1 MLFNNENF
9 SLDLD
14 GIVLSVYEHTV
25 GTSQVFHIIF
35 SDNRTPLSIT
45 RALTRIGKTWVSL
58 PQGRQKEAEE
68 IGGLIVEHFK
78 KK

>member
-1 MLFNNENF
+1 MLFDNENF
-9 SLDLD
+9 TLNFD
-14 GIVLSVYEHTV
+14 GIALSVYEHMI
-25 GTSQVFHIIF
+25 GTTQVFHVIF

-68 IGGLIVEHFK
+68 IGGLIVQHFK

>member
-35 SDNRTPLSIT
+35 SDNRTPLS
-45 RALTRIGKTWVSL
+45 LTRIGKTWVSL